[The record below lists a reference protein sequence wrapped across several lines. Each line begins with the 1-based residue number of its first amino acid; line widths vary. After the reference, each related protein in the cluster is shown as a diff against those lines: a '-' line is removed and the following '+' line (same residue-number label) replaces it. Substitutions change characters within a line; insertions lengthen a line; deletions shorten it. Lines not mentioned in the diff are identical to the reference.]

1 MGNIN
6 SVNQINKFN
15 FDNMRD
21 AIRDQHIIINTLPD
35 DQQTCLIAGTIPVD
49 NEVKTLNKFLSAQK
63 DKIIIIYGKNNND
76 EKVIIKYKQ
85 LVGLGFTNVY
95 VYIGGIFEW
104 LLMQEIYGEDNFPT
118 TIRELDILKYK

>member
-6 SVNQINKFN
+6 SVTQINKFN

-21 AIRDQHIIINTLPD
+21 SIRDQHIIINTLPED
-35 DQQTCLIAGTIPVD
+35 HQTCLITGTIQIED
-49 NEVKTLNKFLSAQK
+49 EVKILNKCLSTQK
-63 DKIIIIYGKNNND
+63 DKTIIIYGKNNND
-76 EKVIIKYKQ
+76 EKVITKYKQ

-104 LLMQEIYGEDNFPT
+104 LLLQEVYGEENFPT
-118 TIRELDILKYK
+118 TMRELDILKYK